1 MEHPL
6 VSMVNGTPTTSSQ
19 LVAETFGKPHKN
31 VLRDIAKICEQLPAN
46 FNQLNFEP
54 VNYLDSH
61 GQSRPMYLLTRDA
74 FTLLAM
80 GYTGKEAMA
89 FKVKYIEAFNAME
102 AELRKQDKPK
112 RKVKPKAVPASKPAL
127 PPLPEVFTDG
137 PISIDDVAEVLNML
151 AYRME
156 KTCHT
161 MTEQEWKAGTEFF
174 FHAAEAH
181 SPDAVTHFRITN
193 ALSATLV
200 GPLFTT
206 RDLIRAAATMA
217 GNAQKMHDIV
227 CDCR

>member
-31 VLRDIAKICEQLPAN
+31 VLRDIAKICEQLPGN

-54 VNYLDSH
+54 VNYLDAH

-80 GYTGKEAMA
+80 GYTGKEAMQ

-102 AELRKQDKPK
+102 EELRKQEKP
-112 RKVKPKAVPASKPAL
+112 RKKAPPRRKLAQVSL
-127 PPLPEVFTDG
+127 PGLSLDLTRTD
-137 PISIDDVAEVLNML
+137 PISLTELVDVLTSLE
-151 AYRME
+151 YRME
-156 KTCHT
+156 RTCLT
-161 MTEQEWKAGTEFF
+161 VSDADWKAGARRFF
-174 FHAAEAH
+174 EAAGSDH
-181 SPDAVTHFRITN
+181 VLTN
-193 ALSATLV
+193 MLSCTLV
-200 GPLFTT
+200 GPRFATL
-206 RDLIRAAATMA
+206 DLIKAAASMA
-217 GNAQKMHDIV
+217 RKAQRMHQLL